1 MDSVMETTMEKHS
14 ERHAADNA
22 DSCKTDSTSGSFIQR
37 FQYIGVAL
45 IFTLT
50 VLVIVFALLLLMS
63 ENTLK
68 ISESNAKRQ
77 NADVTPQISSHG
89 VEAKQMIEDS
99 LERRAQDL
107 LVRLIGPGRAIVTIN
122 ADIDMEVVKRVRGT
136 EDTGSALL
144 SSRNKEATAQDI
156 VTEYIQAPGEIRRLS
171 VSVIV
176 DGSYSY
182 DKSGKKVFIPVSESE
197 LRNIEAI
204 LKQALGFD
212 ETRDDTIAITS
223 MPLVKETHKSSEDG
237 ITGNHIFK
245 SLPVLSVMFVTVL
258 VLIITGFIY
267 LKRKFQK
274 EQNMTRVHLMQQ
286 TATNHPAELKN
297 NSSAKS
303 LIAENQV
310 NDKTRTAVVENCK
323 EVDNGPF
330 ATLNH
335 VDTSILSDYLKGEH
349 PQTIAVVLSH
359 LPGSRSARILASM
372 PEKIQGEVVLRMANM
387 GVIPKV
393 VIDELDQVLKRDIEA
408 MGAYDGRKLGGVE
421 YVANI
426 MNHLEI
432 NTENIIFASLEDADP
447 LLADRIRQKM
457 FVFEDIMDI
466 DNRGIQTLLKE
477 ITNEDLLL
485 ALKTAN
491 DELKEKIFSNMSNRA
506 AEMLKEDMESLG
518 PVRVADVETAQQ
530 NIIRIARKLERLG
543 RLVIAGKGRED
554 VLV

>member
-1 MDSVMETTMEKHS
+1 MDSVMETALEKLS

-22 DSCKTDSTSGSFIQR
+22 DAGKTHSIKGSFFQR
-37 FQYIGVAL
+37 FQYISVAL
-45 IFTLT
+45 IFMLT
-50 VLVIVFALLLLMS
+50 VLVVVFATLLIMS
-63 ENTLK
+63 GNTPK
-68 ISESNAKRQ
+68 ISEVTAKRQ
-77 NADVTPQISSHG
+77 NIDVTPKISSHG
-89 VEAKQMIEDS
+89 VVAKQMIEES
-99 LERRAQDL
+99 LERRAQDILERL
-107 LVRLIGPGRAIVTIN
+107 LGLGRAIVTIN
-122 ADIDMEVVKRVRGT
+122 ADIDMEVVKRVRGA

-144 SSRNKEATAQDI
+144 AGRNRGTALQDT

-176 DGSYSY
+176 DGSYSH
-182 DKSGKKVFIPVSESE
+182 DKSGKKVFVPATESE
-197 LRNIEAI
+197 LKNIEVI

-212 ETRDDTIAITS
+212 ETRDDTIAVTS
-223 MPLVKETHKSSEDG
+223 MPFVKETSQMSEDG
-237 ITGNHIFK
+237 IPVSRFFRP
-245 SLPVLSVMFVTVL
+245 LPVLSVMLIAVL
-258 VLIITGFIY
+258 VLILTGFTY

-274 EQNMTRVHLMQQ
+274 EQNLISVPVMHQIV
-286 TATNHPAELKN
+286 AEHSSGLKE

-303 LIAENQV
+303 FTAEKQV
-310 NDKTRTAVVENCK
+310 DEKARTANAENCK
-323 EVDNGPF
+323 ELDNGPF

-359 LPGSRSARILASM
+359 LPGNRSARILAAM
-372 PEKIQGEVVLRMANM
+372 PEKIQGEVILRMASM
-387 GVIPKV
+387 GVIPRV

-408 MGAYDGRKLGGVE
+408 MGAYEGRKLGGVE

-426 MNHLEI
+426 MNHLDL

-485 ALKTAN
+485 ALKSAN

-518 PVRVADVETAQQ
+518 PVRVADVETSQQ

>member
-1 MDSVMETTMEKHS
+1 METTMEKHS
-14 ERHAADNA
+14 ERYP
-22 DSCKTDSTSGSFIQR
+22 TDTSAGKPNSLSGSFFQR
-37 FQYIGVAL
+37 FHYISVAL

-50 VLVIVFALLLLMS
+50 VLVVVFAMLLFMS
-63 ENTLK
+63 ENTPQ
-68 ISESNAKRQ
+68 IAAGIAKRQ
-77 NADVTPQISSHG
+77 NIDVAPKTSNQG
-89 VEAKQMIEDS
+89 VEAKQMVEDS
-99 LERRAQDL
+99 LGKRAQDILEKL
-107 LVRLIGPGRAIVTIN
+107 LGPGRALVTIN

-136 EDTGSALL
+136 EGPGSPLL
-144 SSRNKEATAQDI
+144 SNRDKAATAQDI
-156 VTEYIQAPGEIRRLS
+156 VTEYIQAPGEIKRLS

-176 DGSYSY
+176 DGSYSTN
-182 DKSGKKVFIPVSESE
+182 KSGKKVFVPATESD
-197 LRNIEAI
+197 LRNIEVI

-212 ETRDDTIAITS
+212 EARNDTIAVTS
-223 MPLVKETHKSSEDG
+223 MPFVKDTPKKSVDG
-237 ITGNHIFK
+237 FSGNRIFK
-245 SLPVLSVMFVTVL
+245 SLPILSVMLVAAL
-258 VLIITGFIY
+258 VLMLTTLIY
-267 LKRKFQK
+267 LKRKNQTG
-274 EQNMTRVHLMQQ
+274 QNLISTPVMQHYMPEH
-286 TATNHPAELKN
+286 TAQLKD

-303 LIAENQV
+303 FISENQV
-310 NDKTRTAVVENCK
+310 DAKAKATDMEMHK
-323 EVDNGPF
+323 EDDTGPF

-359 LPGSRSARILASM
+359 LVGSRSARILAVM
-372 PEKIQGEVVLRMANM
+372 PEKIQGEVILRMASM
-387 GVIPKV
+387 GVIPRV

-408 MGAYDGRKLGGVE
+408 MGAYEGRKLGGVE
-421 YVANI
+421 YVASI
-426 MNHLEI
+426 MNHLDI

-457 FVFEDIMDI
+457 FIFEDIMDI

-485 ALKTAN
+485 ALKTAH

-506 AEMLKEDMESLG
+506 AEMLKEDIDSLG